1 MNAPL
6 LEEHLRT
13 LRMPTMLANYKR
25 MAAGDDALSGYL
37 GELAALEVNK
47 RHENGVRA
55 RIAAA
60 RFPVIKTIESFDFSL
75 QPKLPKAKMLQL
87 FDCDFV
93 EQRRN
98 LVLIGPTGVG
108 KTHLLSAVGITA
120 CTRGY
125 RVLFSTAAE
134 LLMSLIAAKREDRL
148 RKRLATLDRYDILL
162 IDELGYIPFEREA
175 TDLLFQVIARRYER
189 KSVGITT
196 NLAFPDWIQVFPDAM
211 AASAVVDRLV
221 HHGTIFELEGES
233 HRLRSKKKAAGSPR
247 DN

>member
-6 LEEHLRT
+6 LEEHLRS
-13 LRMPTMLANYKR
+13 LRLPAMLANYKR
-25 MAAGDDALSGYL
+25 IAGSEDMLTGYL
-37 GELAALEVNK
+37 GELAALEVSK
-47 RHENGVRA
+47 RHENGVRG
-55 RIAAA
+55 RIVAAK
-60 RFPVIKTIESFDFSL
+60 FPVIKTIESFDFSL
-75 QPKLPKAKMLQL
+75 QAKLPKTKILEL
-87 FDCDFV
+87 FDCDFI
-93 EQRRN
+93 EERRN

-108 KTHLLSAVGITA
+108 KTHLLSAIGVAA

-125 RVLFSTAAE
+125 RVLFSTAAD

-148 RKRLATLDRYDILL
+148 RQRLATIDRYDILL

-211 AASAVVDRLV
+211 AASAVVDRLI

-233 HRLRSKKKAAGSPR
+233 HRLLSRKKAASPR
-247 DN
+247 QNN